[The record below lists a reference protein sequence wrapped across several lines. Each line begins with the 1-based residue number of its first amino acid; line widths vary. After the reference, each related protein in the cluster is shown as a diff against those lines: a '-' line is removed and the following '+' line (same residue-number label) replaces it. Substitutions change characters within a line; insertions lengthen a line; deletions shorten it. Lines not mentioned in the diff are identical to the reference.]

1 MRAMTTKKK
10 IKRNEYYEGIKAG
23 LEEALAWAEGKDVP
37 VTVREV
43 KLPAP
48 PKAMSGR
55 QIAALRTKKM
65 GVSQAVFARLINASV
80 QTVHAWE
87 QGRGRPSGPTLRFLR
102 LLERRPE
109 LVREFGVE

>member
-1 MRAMTTKKK
+1 MRKM
-10 IKRNEYYEGIKAG
+10 KRNEYYKGLKAG
-23 LEEALAWAEGKDVP
+23 LEEAMVWPKGGEVP
-37 VTVREV
+37 VTNREV
-43 KLPAP
+43 ELPEP

-65 GVSQAVFARLINASV
+65 GVSQAVFARLMNASV

-109 LVREFGVE
+109 LVREFGE